1 MITFGLIFNIEFSF
15 TRLNLTIELS
25 VDVCGVGSD
34 DESPKS
40 PVTGKSFTIIKI
52 SIKKPYIKIPIFG
65 LI

>member
-1 MITFGLIFNIEFSF
+1 MITCGLIFNIEFSF

-25 VDVCGVGSD
+25 VDVGGVGSD

-40 PVTGKSFTIIKI
+40 LVTGKSVAIIKI
-52 SIKKPYIKIPIFG
+52 WIKKPYIKIPIFG